1 MRLELNQLT
10 KKGQGLATDETAIAS
25 APRAL
30 LVGSNDRAGGAP
42 GGAGIVKSTGPF
54 PHTAVCGVGA
64 GAGAG
69 ACLPK

>member
-10 KKGQGLATDETAIAS
+10 KKGQGLATDETDV

-42 GGAGIVKSTGPF
+42 GGAGIVKSIGPF
-54 PHTAVCGVGA
+54 PH
-64 GAGAG
+64 
-69 ACLPK
+69 